1 MKITDPEVIKSGEK
15 DLIESVQED
24 LDLGAVREILK
35 ERMGV
40 AALASKGGQI
50 VVHNNEIAFRLD
62 FEVNLSGS
70 LLFDRQGN
78 LLDESNPEP
87 ESEGNLDDGID
98 FSGFE
103 NETSLSDA
111 SGPDTTG
118 EDEEYTQSF
127 PREEDQA
134 IEEDLEEELS
144 IDLPDYDLTDD
155 DLTDDDLTD
164 DDLEEELDLEEDDLE
179 DGDELEDELELDDE
193 DDLEK
198 NLEEAMGL
206 EEDLDLGDDEP
217 DEDLT
222 MEEDPYMADDE
233 DDETD
238 LDEVDLGETEGEIDP
253 EDDPMNSQDLDDD
266 INDIIKESRE
276 FWEQKKDS

>member
-35 ERMGV
+35 ERMAV
-40 AALASKGGQI
+40 AALTSKGGQI

-78 LLDESNPEP
+78 LLDESDPEP
-87 ESEGNLDDGID
+87 PQESEGNLDDGID

-103 NETSLSDA
+103 DEISLSDA

-118 EDEEYTQSF
+118 ENEEYTQSF
-127 PREEDQA
+127 PQEEDPA
-134 IEEDLEEELS
+134 LEEDLGEDLEEELS
-144 IDLPDYDLTDD
+144 IDLPDYDL
-155 DLTDDDLTD
+155 
-164 DDLEEELDLEEDDLE
+164 EEELE
-179 DGDELEDELELDDE
+179 DGGELEDELEIDDE

-206 EEDLDLGDDEP
+206 EEDLDLGDDLPPLSNDEP
-217 DEDLT
+217 DDDLT

-233 DDETD
+233 DDEGD
-238 LDEVDLGETEGEIDP
+238 LDEVDLGEMEGEIDP

>member
-35 ERMGV
+35 ERMAV

-62 FEVNLSGS
+62 FEVSLSGS
-70 LLFDRQGN
+70 LLFDREGN
-78 LLDESNPEP
+78 LLDESDPEP

-103 NETSLSDA
+103 DESPLADA
-111 SGPDTTG
+111 SGPDTID

-127 PREEDQA
+127 PQERDQA

-144 IDLPDYDLTDD
+144 IDLPDYDLP
-155 DLTDDDLTD
+155 D
-164 DDLEEELDLEEDDLE
+164 DDLEEELELE
-179 DGDELEDELELDDE
+179 DGDELEDELELDGE

-206 EEDLDLGDDEP
+206 EEDLDLEEDLPPLSNDEP
-217 DEDLT
+217 DDDLT
-222 MEEDPYMADDE
+222 MDEDPYMADDE
-233 DDETD
+233 DDESD
-238 LDEVDLGETEGEIDP
+238 LDEVDLGEMEGEIDP
-253 EDDPMNSQDLDDD
+253 EDDPMDSQDLDDD

>member
-35 ERMGV
+35 ERMAV

-78 LLDESNPEP
+78 LLDESDQEP
-87 ESEGNLDDGID
+87 PLESEGSLDDGMD

-103 NETSLSDA
+103 DDISLSDTSA
-111 SGPDTTG
+111 DDSLG
-118 EDEEYTQSF
+118 EDHL
-127 PREEDQA
+127 EDDLS

-144 IDLPDYDLTDD
+144 IDLPDYDL
-155 DLTDDDLTD
+155 
-164 DDLEEELDLEEDDLE
+164 EEELELE
-179 DGDELEDELELDDE
+179 DGDELGDEE
-193 DDLEK
+193 DLEE

-206 EEDLDLGDDEP
+206 SEDLDLE
-217 DEDLT
+217 EDLT
-222 MEEDPYMADDE
+222 VLDDETEDLDDDLIMEEDPHMADYDDDNDE
-233 DDETD
+233 IA
-238 LDEVDLGETEGEIDP
+238 LDEIELEEKEL

>member
-35 ERMGV
+35 ERMAV

-78 LLDESNPEP
+78 LLDESDQEP
-87 ESEGNLDDGID
+87 PQVSEGNLDDGID

-103 NETSLSDA
+103 DEISLANA

-127 PREEDQA
+127 PREDDPA
-134 IEEDLEEELS
+134 IEEDLEADLEEELS
-144 IDLPDYDLTDD
+144 IDLPDYDLP
-155 DLTDDDLTD
+155 D
-164 DDLEEELDLEEDDLE
+164 DDLEEELELE
-179 DGDELEDELELDDE
+179 DEGELEDELELDDE

-198 NLEEAMGL
+198 SLEEAMGL
-206 EEDLDLGDDEP
+206 EEDLDLGDDLPPLSDDEP
-217 DEDLT
+217 DDDLT

-238 LDEVDLGETEGEIDP
+238 LDEVDLGEMEGEIDP